1 MAFRWCSQACNSGY
15 HADRNHLPSL
25 GAPPHLLRPPPRPMA
40 PTPRRGCAAAPTA
53 PAGRSAE
60 GPPGVGR
67 AWRPRPRWQRL
78 ASRLAASAVAAAA
91 LRAAAWAWTPP
102 ALARRAVALGL
113 GVGAALPQW
122 RHGGARAE
130 NPRPYGYNPD
140 AWKSRGRAVPPE
152 AWRAIERLGA
162 NESSFTG
169 TPSGLYFLDTKEGS
183 GSRCCDEGV
192 EVAVGWSIRR
202 ASGRL
207 IDASRGFTSALTAG
221 EELRFTPKRL
231 ILGIRGVG
239 MRDDV
244 VEAFREGV
252 VGMREGGGR
261 RLVVPPALGWYY
273 PEQRPFPAEEARQ
286 QDLNVH
292 RREPLLVD
300 IVLRTVASAPAPP
313 P

>member
-1 MAFRWCSQACNSGY
+1 
-15 HADRNHLPSL
+15 
-25 GAPPHLLRPPPRPMA
+25 MA
-40 PTPRRGCAAAPTA
+40 PT
-53 PAGRSAE
+53 
-60 GPPGVGR
+60 
-67 AWRPRPRWQRL
+67 
-78 ASRLAASAVAAAA
+78 
-91 LRAAAWAWTPP
+91 TPP

>member
-1 MAFRWCSQACNSGY
+1 MRSGAARHGATKVHLRKEDLSTRPFLALGGAIRPRHVRSSSRVSRFCCHYFFRIAVLLLPTGSACPLASPRLLTRLGP
-15 HADRNHLPSL
+15 RRTSPPLPGTPLS
-25 GAPPHLLRPPPRPMA
+25 GAPRK
-40 PTPRRGCAAAPTA
+40 
-53 PAGRSAE
+53 
-60 GPPGVGR
+60 
-67 AWRPRPRWQRL
+67 
-78 ASRLAASAVAAAA
+78 
-91 LRAAAWAWTPP
+91 
-102 ALARRAVALGL
+102 
-113 GVGAALPQW
+113 